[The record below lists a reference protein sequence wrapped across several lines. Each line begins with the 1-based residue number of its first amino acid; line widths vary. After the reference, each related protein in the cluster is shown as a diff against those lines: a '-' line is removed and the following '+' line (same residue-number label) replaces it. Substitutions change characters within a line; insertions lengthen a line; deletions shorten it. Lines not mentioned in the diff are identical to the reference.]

1 MSIWLVVVILAV
13 VQGITEFLPVSSSG
27 HLAVLGALT
36 GINGDEGAAFS
47 IVLHAGSLLAILSFY
62 FKTILGLFTRERIRV
77 LGMVIIAT
85 IPAGIAGIIIKKS
98 GLDKLFFNDLLSTGM
113 AFLITASILRIT
125 GKEKM
130 VRNSVTSL
138 ENISFRQAIIIG
150 LVQMV
155 AIMPGISRSGST
167 IAAGILC
174 GLQFESAAAFS
185 FMLAIPAIGG
195 AMLLE
200 LVSLVRNGFTIGR
213 LDWTQIVC
221 GFGISA
227 AVSFAALVAL
237 VAIVKKRKL
246 SIFSWYLFLIGII
259 VVGWQMLKFQSRG

>member
-1 MSIWLVVVILAV
+1 MSLWLIVILLAV
-13 VQGITEFLPVSSSG
+13 MQGVTEFLPVSSSG

-62 FKTILGLFTRERIRV
+62 FKTILSLFTKERIRV
-77 LGMVIIAT
+77 IGMAAIAT
-85 IPAGIAGIIIKKS
+85 VPAGIAGIIIKKS
-98 GLDKLFFNDLLSTGM
+98 GMDELIFNDLLSIGM
-113 AFLITASILRIT
+113 AFMITASILRIT

-130 VRNSVTSL
+130 IRNSVTPL
-138 ENISFRQAIIIG
+138 ENISLRQAVIIG

-167 IAAGILC
+167 IAAGVLC

-200 LVSLVRNGFTIGR
+200 MIPLVKNGFTIGR
-213 LDWTQIVC
+213 LAWPQIVC
-221 GFGISA
+221 GFGVSA
-227 AVSFAALVAL
+227 VVSFAALAVL

-246 SIFSWYLFLIGII
+246 SIFSWYLFLVGL
-259 VVGWQMLKFQSRG
+259 VVIGWQMLKLQGRG